1 MRKRLQSY
9 IIGFMESN
17 FFTDNRQALLKKL
30 NSGALVVLTNYGEM
44 QLGNDAAASFESE
57 SNFWYLTGVDSP
69 GWWLVLD
76 GASGSEWLVAPE
88 LNETQKVFDGGA
100 NETEVKKVSGIK
112 TVIDRDEALRRL
124 RQATKHHSVVYTTE
138 QPKWLREHGHFQLNQ
153 AQSEL
158 KKTLER
164 IFRDVQPCNRELAI
178 LRTIKQPEEIAAIK
192 QAIKLTAAGLEVVKA
207 TLDSAKYEYELQA
220 ALDYEFRRNGAR
232 HAYAPIVAS
241 GQNAVTLHYNTNDSK
256 LNRRDMVLLDV
267 GARVNGYA
275 ADISRT
281 YSLGKPTKRQQAVH
295 DAVVIAQQEI
305 IQLLK
310 PGLDFDAYE
319 EKVEAIMK
327 TALEKLG
334 LDTEKYRQYFP
345 HAVGHGLGVD
355 VHDSMYGYDA
365 LAAGMVLTVEPGIY
379 ISEEGIGVRIEDDIL
394 ITETGHENLSRSIS
408 TNIS

>member
-1 MRKRLQSY
+1 
-9 IIGFMESN
+9 MESN
-17 FFTDNRQALLKKL
+17 FFTGNRHALLKKL

-44 QLGNDAAASFESE
+44 QLSGDAAAPFESE
-57 SNFWYLTGVDSP
+57 GNFWYLTGVKSP
-69 GWWLVLD
+69 DWWLVLD
-76 GASGSEWLVAPE
+76 GASGSEWLVSPE
-88 LNETQKVFDGGA
+88 LSETQKVFDGGA
-100 NETEVKKVSGIK
+100 DEAEVKKASGVK
-112 TVIDRDEALRRL
+112 TVIDRDEAMRRL
-124 RQATKHHSVVYTTE
+124 RQATKHHSVVYTNE

-153 AQSEL
+153 SQHEL

-164 IFRDVQPCNRELAI
+164 IFPDVQSCNRELAT
-178 LRTIKQPEEIAAIK
+178 LRTVKHPEEIAAIK
-192 QAIKLTAAGLEVVKA
+192 QAIKLTAAGLESVKA

-220 ALDYEFRRNGAR
+220 ALDYDFRRNGAG

-241 GQNAVTLHYNTNDSK
+241 GHNAVTLHYNANNSK

-295 DAVVIAQQEI
+295 DTVVEAQQEI
-305 IQLLK
+305 IRLLK
-310 PGLDFDAYE
+310 PGLRFDMYE
-319 EKVEAIMK
+319 EKVEVIMK
-327 TALEKLG
+327 KALEELG

-355 VHDSMYGYDA
+355 VHDSMYGYDT
-365 LAAGMVLTVEPGIY
+365 LTSGMVLTVEPGIY
-379 ISEEGIGVRIEDDIL
+379 IAEEGIGVRIEDDIL